1 LINATIMTMRK
12 LLISIT
18 LIASHVLL
26 AACSS
31 ATDSLSQGMIRAA
44 DKIKGIYK
52 IDIAQGNVVDQSMV
66 DQLKPGMD
74 KRQVR
79 FIMGSPM
86 LVDVFH
92 KERWDYYYSLEPASE
107 PKTEQIVSLLFEN
120 EKLAQLQGDFRPS
133 NEAKPASPNTKV
145 IDVPRRETST
155 PNLFER
161 ALIFLGMEYEEL

>member
-1 LINATIMTMRK
+1 MTMRK

-31 ATDSLSQGMIRAA
+31 TTDSLSQGMIRAA
-44 DKIKGIYK
+44 DAIQGIYT
-52 IDIAQGNVVDQSMV
+52 IDIAQGNVVDQTMV

-79 FIMGSPM
+79 FIMGTPM
-86 LVDVFH
+86 LIDTFH
-92 KERWDYYYSLEPASE
+92 KERWDYYYSLEPAGD

-120 EKLAQLQGDFRPS
+120 EKLAQLQGDFKPRID
-133 NEAKPASPNTKV
+133 AKPLSPNTEV

-161 ALIFLGMEYEEL
+161 ALMFLGMEYEEL